1 VFELLQ
7 NVLNMPDLMVWADL
21 AVSAG
26 GSTCWEL
33 AFAGV
38 PIIIV
43 ELAENQ
49 KYIAKTL
56 DKNNIAIN
64 LGWYSK
70 VTYKKIQ
77 NAIKMIIGSEAKR
90 NMMGVCGRDLIN
102 GQGKYKVLNEIYN

>member
-1 VFELLQ
+1 V
-7 NVLNMPDLMVWADL
+7 
-21 AVSAG
+21 
-26 GSTCWEL
+26 
-33 AFAGV
+33 V